1 MDNVTAELI
10 GKKAKALKHCNKIL
24 DKIEKN
30 GKVTIKLGNTGV
42 EIEATR
48 GDAMHLK
55 FITHQARLTQ
65 EIKSYE
71 IVQKAMAEQI
81 TIPLPS
87 ITAVKGNVVA
97 ENKA

>member
-1 MDNVTAELI
+1 MDNVTAERI

-24 DKIEKN
+24 EKIEKN
-30 GKVTIKLGNTGV
+30 GEAVVKLNCTGV
-42 EIEATR
+42 EITVNR

-55 FITHQARLTQ
+55 LVTVQAQLTE

-87 ITAVKGNVVA
+87 ITAVKGNAVA